1 MNLSLLKSRM
11 SELNMNTAQLIRMSN
26 VSESTIKRILR
37 GKTDVHTSTLR
48 MIASAVDLDPARL
61 LDEDVEVPV
70 SFDPAN
76 VPEIAA
82 EVLEEM
88 TQIEA
93 NESHGVT
100 NAPLACYMNP
110 EGVKNEPLNTPV
122 VSPECEVF
130 YERMIKYLRERL
142 DASYAANEQ
151 IRLQNTELVKSN
163 ARLLEQEAVTRQR
176 NRALYTGIIIAV
188 AVAGL
193 CLAGL
198 VAYFV
203 YDIVSPTWGMVRY

>member
-11 SELNMNTAQLIRMSN
+11 SELNMNTAQLIRLSN

-48 MIASAVDLDPARL
+48 MIASAVDLDPSRL
-61 LDEDVEVPV
+61 LDEDIQAPV

-93 NESHGVT
+93 NGPPGVP
-100 NAPLACYMNP
+100 NEPFSCQMNP
-110 EGVKNEPLNTPV
+110 EGVKNEPLDAPV

-142 DASYAANEQ
+142 DASYGANEQ
-151 IRLQNTELVKSN
+151 IRLQNTELVRQNS
-163 ARLLEQEAVTRQR
+163 RLLEQEAVTRQR
-176 NRALYTGIIIAV
+176 NRALYAGIIIAT
-188 AVAGL
+188 ALAGL

-203 YDIVSPTWGMVRY
+203 YDIMSPTWGIVRY